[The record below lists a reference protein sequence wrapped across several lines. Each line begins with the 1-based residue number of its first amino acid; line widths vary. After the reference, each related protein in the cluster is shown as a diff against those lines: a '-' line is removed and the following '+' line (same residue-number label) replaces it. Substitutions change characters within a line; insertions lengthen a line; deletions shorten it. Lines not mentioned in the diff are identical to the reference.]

1 MFYKLKE
8 LMSLLGVSRW
18 MIDEMIDRGEF
29 PQPLKLGKRS
39 RRWLVSDVESWL
51 RQRQERGTME

>member
-18 MIDEMIDRGEF
+18 MIGEMIGRGEF